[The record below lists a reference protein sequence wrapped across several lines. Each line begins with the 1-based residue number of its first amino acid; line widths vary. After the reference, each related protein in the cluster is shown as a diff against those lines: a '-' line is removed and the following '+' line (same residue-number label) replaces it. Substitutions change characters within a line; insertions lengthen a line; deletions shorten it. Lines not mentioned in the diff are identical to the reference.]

1 MKKVLRQFRY
11 YGEDAN
17 SSSLNAPSNIS
28 RDSLYSGHIFRDSLE
43 LRSASIVSLG
53 IQTIP
58 GIQFY
63 VNDSLDTIIIGSNG
77 IYELSL
83 SDGYEIDELRFTS
96 DSLELINSNPSAY
109 LIIDI
114 IYNVEE

>member
-11 YGEDAN
+11 YGDDAN
-17 SSSLNAPSNIS
+17 SSSLNAPSTIS
-28 RDSLYSGHIFRDSLE
+28 RDTLYSGQIFRDSPE
-43 LRSASIVSLG
+43 LRSALIVSLG

-77 IYELSL
+77 IYEFVQ
-83 SDGYEIDELRFTS
+83 IDKYFL
-96 DSLELINSNPSAY
+96 
-109 LIIDI
+109 
-114 IYNVEE
+114 